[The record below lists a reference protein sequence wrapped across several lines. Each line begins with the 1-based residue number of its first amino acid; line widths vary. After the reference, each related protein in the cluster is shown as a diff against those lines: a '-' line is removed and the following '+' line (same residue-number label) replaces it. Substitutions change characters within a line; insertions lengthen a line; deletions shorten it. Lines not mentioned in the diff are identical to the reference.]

1 MTMDGALVG
10 CAGSREFAD
19 KAQDSVIAAVT
30 SNIWSDYNHLG
41 GGGGGAD
48 QQEAGAGDDG
58 AAPSANRLQGIM
70 LEFEGAQVA
79 VAKAGSFLV
88 CACASPDAHL
98 ETLMGKVR
106 LVGGWCGV
114 VCCGV
119 VYAQEG

>member
-41 GGGGGAD
+41 GGGGAD
-48 QQEAGAGDDG
+48 QKEAGAGDDG

-79 VAKAGSFLV
+79 VAKSGSFLV

-106 LVGGWCGV
+106 SRRLVV
-114 VCCGV
+114 VW
-119 VYAQEG
+119 